1 MEKFIKDFKLILC
14 EDYISCTCYKSEEKL
29 NTTPLISGL
38 YLNKK
43 KSFGYLPKEINMT
56 IEFYSDKKTNKE
68 FTNNFKN
75 DIFFS
80 VKGDQ
85 IIENGILHFK
95 TIIRHIKHMGISYRQ
110 YFGSSFDV
118 KDIYIHEDFLL
129 RDSYPENMFIKL
141 NWEYKEI
148 KPKKTDQ
155 LTIFDDYE

>member
-14 EDYISCTCYKSEEKL
+14 EDYISCTCYKSEEET
-29 NTTPLISGL
+29 NRIPLISGL

-43 KSFGYLPKEINMT
+43 KSFGYLPKEINLT
-56 IEFYSDKKTNKE
+56 IEFYPDKKRNKE
-68 FTNNFKN
+68 ITNNFNN

-85 IIENGILHFK
+85 INENGILHFK
-95 TIIRHIKHMGISYRQ
+95 TIIRHIKHMDISYRQ

-118 KDIYIHEDFLL
+118 KEIYIHEDFLMGDL
-129 RDSYPENMFIKL
+129 YPENMFIKL

-155 LTIFDDYE
+155 LTIFDDHE